1 MYLCLFSGLQRLS
14 TLHFSF
20 SLFLHLCLS
29 FVDPTLPVATTLDHI
44 PTSAG
49 DIKCQRPR
57 TLLRQQSLQQ
67 PLSLHQK
74 HNQCQPT
81 TSQSLGQLQLQQQPP
96 SSSSSNTSNPRSQRT
111 GTTAGSKYRP
121 TGIRNRSNPGSWEHV
136 VGQIRNRGLDMK
148 SFL

>member
-1 MYLCLFSGLQRLS
+1 MFSALKYLPFNFPFLFSF
-14 TLHFSF
+14 HP
-20 SLFLHLCLS
+20 CLS
-29 FVDPTLPVATTLDHI
+29 FVDPTLPAATTLDYI
-44 PTSAG
+44 PTG
-49 DIKCQRPR
+49 DQKCPRPR

-74 HNQCQPT
+74 HNNCQPT

-111 GTTAGSKYRP
+111 GTTRPPSSAGSKHKP
-121 TGIRNRSNPGSWEHV
+121 AGIRNRTNPGSWDHV
-136 VGQIRNRGLDMK
+136 VGQIRNHGLDMK